1 MMRIGI
7 IGCGFIGK
15 TIGASLD
22 RMSEVSEINLLDKS
36 YEETVNL
43 APMIKKARIF
53 TIEELSAFIEA
64 SDLIVEAASQEAVFQ
79 YGHSIVT
86 AGRDLMILSVG
97 ALGNDVFWK
106 DLTGTA
112 LRKKA
117 RIFVPSGA
125 VSGIDGIGAA
135 IVAGIDCIVLTVRKP
150 PKGLSLP
157 EELKH
162 LSARLMDLKEP
173 LVLFEGTAREA
184 VRLFPRNVNVAATIA
199 VAGIGFDR
207 TMVNVIA
214 DPVIT
219 RNSHTIEV
227 RGRFGEMTVEMSNTP
242 STSNPRT
249 SYLAPLS
256 ALAMIKKIATGV
268 YIGS

>member
-1 MMRIGI
+1 MRIGI

-15 TIGASLD
+15 TIGATLD
-22 RMSEVSEINLLDKS
+22 TMPEVSEVNLIDKS

-43 APMIKKARIF
+43 APGIKKARIY
-53 TIEELSAFIEA
+53 TIEELSSFIEC
-64 SDLIVEAASQEAVFQ
+64 SDLVIEAASQEAVFQ
-79 YGHSIVT
+79 YGHGIVG
-86 AGRDLMILSVG
+86 AGKDLMILSVG
-97 ALGNDVFWK
+97 ALSNDHFWK
-106 DLTGTA
+106 DITETA
-112 LRKKA
+112 QRKRA

-135 IVAGIDCIVLTVRKP
+135 VVAGIDHIVLTVRKP

-157 EELKH
+157 EELKD
-162 LSARLMDLKEP
+162 LSSSLKTLKEP
-173 LVLFEGTAREA
+173 LVLFEGSARDA
-184 VRLFPRNVNVAATIA
+184 VRLFPKNVNVAATIA
-199 VAGIGFDR
+199 AAGIGFDR
-207 TMVNVIA
+207 TIVKVIA

-227 RGRFGEMTVEMSNTP
+227 RGRFGDMTVEMSNTP

-256 ALAMIKKIATGV
+256 ALAMIRKIVTGV

>member
-22 RMSEVSEINLLDKS
+22 RMSEVSEVNLLDKS

-53 TIEELSAFIEA
+53 TIEELSAFIGS

-79 YGHSIVT
+79 YGHSIVS
-86 AGRDLMILSVG
+86 AGKDLMILSVG
-97 ALGNDVFWK
+97 ALSNDVFWK

-112 LRKKA
+112 LRKNA

-135 IVAGIDCIVLTVRKP
+135 IVAGIDCIVLTVR
-150 PKGLSLP
+150 
-157 EELKH
+157 KH